1 VEKQLGEFSAARVR
15 PVAISVDQ
23 PDVSLG
29 LSKKAGYA
37 FTILSDPD
45 TATIRNYHVLH
56 TAAGP
61 SGTDISRP
69 AEFLV
74 DQNGIV
80 RWSNFTE
87 DIRIRARG
95 NEMLAE
101 ARKIN

>member
-1 VEKQLGEFSAARVR
+1 MVIGDRSATSSYEEWKSSWANSVQLV
-15 PVAISVDQ
+15 
-23 PDVSLG
+23 
-29 LSKKAGYA
+29 
-37 FTILSDPD
+37 SDPD
-45 TATIRNYHVLH
+45 TATIRNYQLLH
-56 TAAGP
+56 TAGGP